1 MHRAGVR
8 GVRVNLESQGQHDP
22 AVARHQLEEAAAR
35 VAPLGWHV
43 QTYTTLPVL
52 VSLADAILALPTTLV
67 IDHFGRSSAA
77 LGPGQPGFDVL
88 VGLARAGKAYVKLSG
103 AYRISDHP
111 DSADAAALAQALVDA
126 APDRML
132 WGTDWPHPGGGQG
145 AARSPDV
152 VEPFSPIDDGRALN
166 RLREWIGDTARLRK
180 ILVDNPARLYDFEDD
195 RVEEGE

>member
-1 MHRAGVR
+1 MRYVSTR
-8 GVRVNLESQGQHDP
+8 GQAPERGFADVLLGGLAPDGGLYVP
-22 AVARHQLEEAAAR
+22 EAW
-35 VAPLGWHV
+35 APL
-43 QTYTTLPVL
+43 P
-52 VSLADAILALPTTLV
+52 
-67 IDHFGRSSAA
+67 A

-88 VGLARAGKAYVKLSG
+88 VGLARAGKAYVKLSA

-180 ILVDNPARLYDFEDD
+180 ILVDNPARLYDF
-195 RVEEGE
+195 